1 MLGLFGQDTRND
13 NQAKV
18 DAISRSQA
26 VIEFMLDGTIVTA
39 NENFLQTVG
48 YELGEITGKHHSMF
62 VDPAYAQSAEY
73 KRFWIDLAKG
83 NFQSAVFRRVGKG
96 GREIWIQASYNPV
109 LDKSGKPVKVIKFAT
124 DITEQKNRAA
134 DQEAQ
139 MAALSRVQA
148 VIELNLD
155 GTVIWANENLLK
167 TIGYSLDEI
176 AGKHHRMFCDPAY
189 TRTAEYEQFWNR
201 LRSGEVIVAEF
212 QRFGKGGREIWIDAS
227 YNPVFD
233 AQGNLK
239 KIVKFATDITER
251 KRAEGIIAQLTD
263 SLAKM
268 AEGDLT
274 GRIDT
279 RFTGQYEEL
288 RIAFNQSLGR
298 LFDIVTGLQE
308 TSRSLKTATGEI
320 LAGAN
325 DLSERTTKQAATIE
339 QTSAAI
345 EHLSSAVVENAKR
358 AMTASEK
365 ASGVA
370 ASATEGGSVMSS
382 ANEAMA
388 AIEASS
394 AKISNIIGL
403 IDDVAFQTNLL
414 ALNASVEAARAG
426 DAGKGFAVVAV
437 EVRRLAQS
445 AAQASS
451 EVKLLIEAS
460 AGEVKI
466 GSRLVGQAT
475 ETLRTILAGAH
486 ESSALIE
493 QIAQANREQSGA
505 LEEVTIAVRQ
515 MDEMTQHNAAL
526 VEQTNA
532 AIEQTEAQASELDSI
547 IDIFK
552 IQGAPTKV
560 KRAA

>member
-1 MLGLFGQDTRND
+1 
-13 NQAKV
+13 
-18 DAISRSQA
+18 
-26 VIEFMLDGTIVTA
+26 
-39 NENFLQTVG
+39 
-48 YELGEITGKHHSMF
+48 
-62 VDPAYAQSAEY
+62 
-73 KRFWIDLAKG
+73 
-83 NFQSAVFRRVGKG
+83 
-96 GREIWIQASYNPV
+96 
-109 LDKSGKPVKVIKFAT
+109 
-124 DITEQKNRAA
+124 
-134 DQEAQ
+134 

-155 GTVIWANENLLK
+155 GTVIWANDNLLK
-167 TIGYSLDEI
+167 TIGYNLDEI
-176 AGKHHRMFCDPAY
+176 VGKHHRMFCDPAY
-189 TRTAEYEQFWNR
+189 TRTAEYEQFWDR

-233 AQGNLK
+233 AQGKLK
-239 KIVKFATDITER
+239 KIIKFATDITER
-251 KRAEGIIAQLTD
+251 KRAEGIIAQLTH

-288 RIAFNQSLGR
+288 RVAFNQSLGR

-308 TSRSLKTATGEI
+308 TSRSLKAATGEI

-345 EHLSSAVVENAKR
+345 EQLSSAVVENARR
-358 AMTASEK
+358 ATTASEK

-370 ASATEGGSVMSS
+370 ASATEGGVVMSS

-451 EVKLLIEAS
+451 EVKVLIEAS

-466 GSRLVGQAT
+466 GSRLVGQAA
-475 ETLRTILAGAH
+475 ETLKTILEGAQ

-547 IDIFK
+547 IDVFK
-552 IQGAPTKV
+552 IQDQGPSGRKQ
-560 KRAA
+560 AA